1 MGAWDPLRQQR
12 HLLRRWFCCCGV
24 GPSALSFD
32 APQSANSTK
41 SHFAYRFSMRRR
53 LIFFN
58 QWIFGLLKRVTVQL
72 SDALHKRAK
81 HYAVDNDV
89 SMNELFNAA
98 IEKYLDDARD
108 SQKKS

>member
-1 MGAWDPLRQQR
+1 MRQ
-12 HLLRRWFCCCGV
+12 
-24 GPSALSFD
+24 S
-32 APQSANSTK
+32 
-41 SHFAYRFSMRRR
+41 
-53 LIFFN
+53 LIFLRL
-58 QWIFGLLKRVTVQL
+58 WILGLLKRVTVQL